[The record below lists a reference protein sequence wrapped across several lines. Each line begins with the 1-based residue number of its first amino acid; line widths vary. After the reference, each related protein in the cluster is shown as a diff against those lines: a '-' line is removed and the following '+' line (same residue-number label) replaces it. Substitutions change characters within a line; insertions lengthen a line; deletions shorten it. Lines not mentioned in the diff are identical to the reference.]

1 MVPHRHRGIPSQMRP
16 SPESSRPLNDL
27 IGALSSKEFEFFRHS
42 FDVGEGTVG
51 QVLYHPGDPVETV
64 YFPCGPTLLSVAI
77 AANEDR
83 DVEAV
88 LIGREGAVGNFA
100 DGGGLPAYSRISVKA
115 GGPLVRLPVR
125 NLGDGTRQSNGLEQ
139 LLARYSH
146 YLLAYLGQSAVCNAV
161 HSIEQRAAKWIVQII
176 ERTGAEDVPLTH
188 EQLAALLGIGRSYA
202 SRIVQRFKGEGILG
216 TARGMLRVQ
225 DLPELQRRSCQCSG
239 WLERHYAELFSNSP

>member
-1 MVPHRHRGIPSQMRP
+1 MRP
-16 SPESSRPLNDL
+16 KPESSRPLNDL
-27 IGALSSKEFEFFRHS
+27 IGSLSSQEFEFFRHS

-51 QVLYHPGDPVETV
+51 QVLYHSGDPVEHV
-64 YFPCGPTLLSVAI
+64 YFPCGPTLLSLAI

-88 LIGREGAVGNFA
+88 LIGREGAVGVVA
-100 DGGGLPAYSRISVKA
+100 DGDGLPTYSRISVKA

-125 NLGDGTRQSNGLEQ
+125 KLGEVKAGSGGLER

-176 ERTGAEDVPLTH
+176 EHTGAEDVTLTH

-202 SRIVQRFKGEGILG
+202 SRIVQRFKAEGILG
-216 TARGMLRVQ
+216 TARGKLRVQ
-225 DLPELQRRSCQCSG
+225 DLRELQQRSCQCSG
-239 WLERHYAELFSNSP
+239 WLKKHYAELFSSSP